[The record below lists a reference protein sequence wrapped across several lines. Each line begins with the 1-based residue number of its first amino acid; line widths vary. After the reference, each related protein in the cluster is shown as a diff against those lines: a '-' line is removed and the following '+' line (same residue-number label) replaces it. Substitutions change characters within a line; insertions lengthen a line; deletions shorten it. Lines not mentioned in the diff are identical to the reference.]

1 MTATV
6 FLDVNILIAG
16 SGSRTGASR
25 VVLGLGEFGLVQL
38 VVTRQVLDEA
48 ERNLRLKLP
57 HAVPIL
63 AELLL
68 HTKLHVL
75 DNPSRGTFVKW
86 FSIIEEADAPLLE
99 ATIQNSVDYFLTL
112 NTKDFTP
119 AVATATGL
127 TIMTPGQFV
136 SHIHHVLGSGLS

>member
-6 FLDVNILIAG
+6 FLDANILIAG

-38 VVTRQVLDEA
+38 IVTRQVLDEA

-68 HTKLHVL
+68 HTNLRVL
-75 DNPSRGTFVKW
+75 DNPSRGTFERW
-86 FSIIEEADAPLLE
+86 FNIIEEADAPLLE
-99 ATIQNSVDYFLTL
+99 AAVQLGVGYFLTL

-119 AVATATGL
+119 PVATATGL

-136 SHIHHVLGSGLS
+136 SQIRHLLERGLS